1 MLKILYIKT
10 YDIIF
15 SIMFVFLIVFI
26 LSVFFYWGEYKVE
39 ASLRLK
45 FSPKLWEIFAFV
57 LLLLHFILSE
67 IIHSELPLLLLAFIL
82 WLFKK
87 IIVVIRV

>member
-26 LSVFFYWGEYKVE
+26 LSVFLVLYFDH
-39 ASLRLK
+39 
-45 FSPKLWEIFAFV
+45 FSSDTDLNKGIEV
-57 LLLLHFILSE
+57 L
-67 IIHSELPLLLLAFIL
+67 
-82 WLFKK
+82 
-87 IIVVIRV
+87 